1 MVRVITSQPLALAL
15 LFGTVLGLGLWSVV
29 ATLPQL
35 RRPRLIDRVAPHLV
49 DIAPAAREHA
59 LRRVIDPLPIL
70 GQLLSP
76 LIAWLRRILGEV
88 IGGNDLVAMRLRQ
101 AGQTTSVERFR
112 TQQAVWALVGIVL
125 GLVFALASL
134 RSAANQAL
142 VIIVMPLLGGVIAVA
157 VRELLLRHAAS
168 ARIRRIASEYP
179 TVLEF
184 MSLSLAAGE
193 GIFDS
198 LVRVSALGNSEL
210 GREFAGVVRRV
221 RAGAA
226 LGPSL
231 RELGRDLGHV
241 PLARTCDHLL
251 TAMERGAP
259 LVEVL
264 QAQASDARDLG
275 KRELLEV
282 AGRNELRMM
291 VPLVMLILP
300 VTVLFALYPS
310 FFIISTSF

>member
-1 MVRVITSQPLALAL
+1 MITSQPLALAL
-15 LFGTVLGLGLWSVV
+15 LLGTVLGLGLWSVV

-231 RELGRDLGHV
+231 RELGRDLGYV

>member
-1 MVRVITSQPLALAL
+1 MVCVTPMQPLALAL
-15 LFGTVLGLGLWSVV
+15 LLGAILGLGLWSVV

-35 RRPRLIDRVAPHLV
+35 RRPRLIDRIAPHLV
-49 DIAPAAREHA
+49 DVAPAARAHA
-59 LRRVIDPLPIL
+59 TRRIIDPLPII

-76 LIAWLRRILGEV
+76 TIAWLRRVLGKV
-88 IGGNDLVAMRLRQ
+88 IGGNELIAVRLRQ
-101 AGQTTSVERFR
+101 AGDSANVERFR
-112 TQQAVWALVGIVL
+112 TQQAVWALIGIIL
-125 GLVFALASL
+125 GVIVALASF
-134 RSAANQAL
+134 RSAANQVL
-142 VIIVMPLLGGVIAVA
+142 VFVLMPLLGGVLGVA
-157 VRELLLRHAAS
+157 LREFLLRRAAS

-193 GIFDS
+193 GIFDA
-198 LVRVSALGNSEL
+198 LVRVSGLGNSEL

-226 LGPSL
+226 LGPTL
-231 RELGRDLGHV
+231 RELGHDLGYV

-251 TAMERGAP
+251 TAMDRGAP

-264 QAQASDARDLG
+264 QAQASDARDLS
-275 KRELLEV
+275 KRDLLEM

>member
-1 MVRVITSQPLALAL
+1 VITSQPLALAL
-15 LFGTVLGLGLWSVV
+15 LLGTVLGLGLWSLVP
-29 ATLPQL
+29 TLPQL

-231 RELGRDLGHV
+231 RELGRDLGYV

-310 FFIISTSF
+310 FFIISTPF

>member
-15 LFGTVLGLGLWSVV
+15 LLGTVLGLGLWSVV

-210 GREFAGVVRRV
+210 GREFVGVVRRV

-231 RELGRDLGHV
+231 RELGRDLGYV

>member
-1 MVRVITSQPLALAL
+1 MTPMQPLALSL
-15 LFGTVLGLGLWSVV
+15 LLGATLGLGLWSVV
-29 ATLPQL
+29 ATVPQL
-35 RRPRLIDRVAPHLV
+35 RRPRLIDRIAPHLV
-49 DIAPAAREHA
+49 DVAPAARAHA
-59 LRRVIDPLPIL
+59 TRRIIDPLPII

-76 LIAWLRRILGEV
+76 TIAWLRRVLGEV
-88 IGGNDLVAMRLRQ
+88 IGGNELIAVRLRQ
-101 AGQTTSVERFR
+101 AGDSANVERFR
-112 TQQAVWALVGIVL
+112 TQQAVWALIGIII
-125 GLVFALASL
+125 GLIVALASF
-134 RSAANQAL
+134 RSAANQVL
-142 VIIVMPLLGGVIAVA
+142 VFVLMPVLGGVLGVA
-157 VRELLLRHAAS
+157 LRELLLRRAAS

-193 GIFDS
+193 GIFDA
-198 LVRVSALGNSEL
+198 LVRVSGLGNSEL

-226 LGPSL
+226 LGPTL
-231 RELGRDLGHV
+231 RELARDLRYV

-251 TAMERGAP
+251 TAMDRGAP

-264 QAQASDARDLG
+264 QAQASDARDLS
-275 KRELLEV
+275 KRDLLEM

>member
-1 MVRVITSQPLALAL
+1 MVRVTPMQPLALSL
-15 LFGTVLGLGLWSVV
+15 LLGATLGLGLWSVV
-29 ATLPQL
+29 ATVPQL
-35 RRPRLIDRVAPHLV
+35 RRPRLIDRIAPHLV
-49 DIAPAAREHA
+49 DVAPAARAHA
-59 LRRVIDPLPIL
+59 TRRIIDPLPII

-76 LIAWLRRILGEV
+76 TIAWLRRVLGEV
-88 IGGNDLVAMRLRQ
+88 IGGNELIAVRLRQ
-101 AGQTTSVERFR
+101 AGDSANVERFR
-112 TQQAVWALVGIVL
+112 TQQAVWALIGIIVGVIV
-125 GLVFALASL
+125 ALASF
-134 RSAANQAL
+134 RSAANQVL
-142 VIIVMPLLGGVIAVA
+142 VFVLMPLLGGVLGVA
-157 VRELLLRHAAS
+157 LRELLLRRAAS

-193 GIFDS
+193 GIFDA
-198 LVRVSALGNSEL
+198 LVRVSGLGNSEL
-210 GREFAGVVRRV
+210 GGEFAGVVRRV

-226 LGPSL
+226 LGPAL
-231 RELGRDLGHV
+231 RELGRDLGYV

-251 TAMERGAP
+251 TAMDRGAP

-264 QAQASDARDLG
+264 QAQASDARDLS
-275 KRELLEV
+275 KRDLLEM

>member
-1 MVRVITSQPLALAL
+1 MISSQPLALAL
-15 LFGTVLGLGLWSVV
+15 LLGTVLGLGLWSVV

-59 LRRVIDPLPIL
+59 RRRVIDPLPIL

-76 LIAWLRRILGEV
+76 LIGWLRRVLGEV
-88 IGGNDLVAMRLRQ
+88 IGGNELVSTRLRQ
-101 AGQTTSVERFR
+101 AGQVVSVERFR
-112 TQQAVWALVGIVL
+112 TQQAVWALVGVVL
-125 GLVFALASL
+125 GLVFALASF
-134 RSAANQAL
+134 RSAANQVLVFAL
-142 VIIVMPLLGGVIAVA
+142 MPLLGGVIAVGA
-157 VRELLLRHAAS
+157 RELLLRHAAS
-168 ARIRRIASEYP
+168 SRIRRIASEYP

-184 MSLSLAAGE
+184 LSLSLAAGE

-198 LVRVSALGNSEL
+198 LVRVSSLGNSEL

-231 RELGRDLGHV
+231 RELGRDLGYV

-264 QAQASDARDLG
+264 QAQASDARDLS

>member
-1 MVRVITSQPLALAL
+1 MVCVTPMQPLALAL
-15 LFGTVLGLGLWSVV
+15 LLGAILGLGLWSVV

-35 RRPRLIDRVAPHLV
+35 RRPRLIDRIAPHLV
-49 DIAPAAREHA
+49 DVAPAARAHA
-59 LRRVIDPLPIL
+59 TRRIIDPLPII

-76 LIAWLRRILGEV
+76 TIAWLRRVLGEV
-88 IGGNDLVAMRLRQ
+88 IGGNELIAVRLRQ
-101 AGQTTSVERFR
+101 AGDSANVERFR
-112 TQQAVWALVGIVL
+112 TQQAVWALIGIIL
-125 GLVFALASL
+125 GVIVALASF
-134 RSAANQAL
+134 RSAANQVL
-142 VIIVMPLLGGVIAVA
+142 VFVLMPLLGGVLGVA
-157 VRELLLRHAAS
+157 LREFLLRRAAS

-193 GIFDS
+193 GIFDA
-198 LVRVSALGNSEL
+198 LVRVSGLGNSEL

-226 LGPSL
+226 LGPTL
-231 RELGRDLGHV
+231 RELGHDLGYV

-251 TAMERGAP
+251 TTMDRGAP

-264 QAQASDARDLG
+264 QAQASDARDLS
-275 KRELLEV
+275 KRDLLEM

>member
-1 MVRVITSQPLALAL
+1 MVRVTPMQPLALSL
-15 LFGTVLGLGLWSVV
+15 LLGATLGLGLWSVV
-29 ATLPQL
+29 ATVPQL
-35 RRPRLIDRVAPHLV
+35 RRPRLIDRIAPHLV
-49 DIAPAAREHA
+49 DVAPAARAHA
-59 LRRVIDPLPIL
+59 TQRIIDPLPII

-76 LIAWLRRILGEV
+76 TIAWLRRVLGEV
-88 IGGNDLVAMRLRQ
+88 IGGNELIAVRLRQ
-101 AGQTTSVERFR
+101 AGDSANVERFR
-112 TQQAVWALVGIVL
+112 TQQAVWALIGIII
-125 GLVFALASL
+125 GLIVALASF
-134 RSAANQAL
+134 RSAANQVL
-142 VIIVMPLLGGVIAVA
+142 VFVLMPLLGGVLGVA
-157 VRELLLRHAAS
+157 LREMLLRRAAS

-193 GIFDS
+193 GIFDA
-198 LVRVSALGNSEL
+198 LVRVSGLGNSEL

-226 LGPSL
+226 LGPTL
-231 RELGRDLGHV
+231 RELARDLRYV

-251 TAMERGAP
+251 TAMDRGAP

-264 QAQASDARDLG
+264 QAQASDARDLS
-275 KRELLEV
+275 KRDLLEM

>member
-1 MVRVITSQPLALAL
+1 
-15 LFGTVLGLGLWSVV
+15 
-29 ATLPQL
+29 
-35 RRPRLIDRVAPHLV
+35 
-49 DIAPAAREHA
+49 
-59 LRRVIDPLPIL
+59 
-70 GQLLSP
+70 
-76 LIAWLRRILGEV
+76 
-88 IGGNDLVAMRLRQ
+88 
-101 AGQTTSVERFR
+101 
-112 TQQAVWALVGIVL
+112 
-125 GLVFALASL
+125 
-134 RSAANQAL
+134 
-142 VIIVMPLLGGVIAVA
+142 
-157 VRELLLRHAAS
+157 
-168 ARIRRIASEYP
+168 
-179 TVLEF
+179 
-184 MSLSLAAGE
+184 
-193 GIFDS
+193 
-198 LVRVSALGNSEL
+198 
-210 GREFAGVVRRV
+210 VVRRV

-231 RELGRDLGHV
+231 RELGRDLGYV

-264 QAQASDARDLG
+264 QAQASDARDLS

>member
-15 LFGTVLGLGLWSVV
+15 LLGTVLGLGLWSVV

-231 RELGRDLGHV
+231 RELGRDLGYV
-241 PLARTCDHLL
+241 PIARTCDHLL

>member
-1 MVRVITSQPLALAL
+1 MTPMQPLALL
-15 LFGTVLGLGLWSVV
+15 LLLGATLGLGLWSVV
-29 ATLPQL
+29 ATVPQL
-35 RRPRLIDRVAPHLV
+35 RRPRLIDRIAPHLV
-49 DIAPAAREHA
+49 DVAPAARAHA
-59 LRRVIDPLPIL
+59 TRRIIDPLPII

-76 LIAWLRRILGEV
+76 TIAWLRRVLGEV
-88 IGGNDLVAMRLRQ
+88 IGGNELIAVRLRQ
-101 AGQTTSVERFR
+101 AGDSANVERFR
-112 TQQAVWALVGIVL
+112 TQQAVWALIGIIVGVIV
-125 GLVFALASL
+125 ALASF
-134 RSAANQAL
+134 RSAANQVL
-142 VIIVMPLLGGVIAVA
+142 VFVLMPLLGGVLGVA
-157 VRELLLRHAAS
+157 LRELLLRRAAS

-193 GIFDS
+193 GIFDA
-198 LVRVSALGNSEL
+198 LVRVSGLGNSEL
-210 GREFAGVVRRV
+210 GGEFAGVVRRV

-226 LGPSL
+226 LGPTL
-231 RELGRDLGHV
+231 RELARDLRYV

-251 TAMERGAP
+251 TAMDRGAP

-264 QAQASDARDLG
+264 QAQASDARDLS
-275 KRELLEV
+275 KRDLLEM

>member
-1 MVRVITSQPLALAL
+1 MVRVTPMQPLALSL
-15 LFGTVLGLGLWSVV
+15 LLGATLGLGLWSVV
-29 ATLPQL
+29 ATVPQL
-35 RRPRLIDRVAPHLV
+35 RRPRLIDRIAPHLV
-49 DIAPAAREHA
+49 DVAPAARAHA
-59 LRRVIDPLPIL
+59 TRRIIDPLPII

-76 LIAWLRRILGEV
+76 TIAWLRRVLGEV
-88 IGGNDLVAMRLRQ
+88 IGGNELIAVRLRQ
-101 AGQTTSVERFR
+101 AGDSANVERFR
-112 TQQAVWALVGIVL
+112 TQQAVWALIGIII
-125 GLVFALASL
+125 GLIVALASF
-134 RSAANQAL
+134 RSAANQVL
-142 VIIVMPLLGGVIAVA
+142 VFVLMPVLGGVLGVA
-157 VRELLLRHAAS
+157 LRELLLRRAAS

-193 GIFDS
+193 GIFDA
-198 LVRVSALGNSEL
+198 LVRVSGLGNSEL

-226 LGPSL
+226 LGPTL
-231 RELGRDLGHV
+231 RELARDLRYV

-251 TAMERGAP
+251 TAMDRGAP

-264 QAQASDARDLG
+264 QAQASDARDLS
-275 KRELLEV
+275 KRDLLEM

>member
-1 MVRVITSQPLALAL
+1 MVRVISSQPLALAL
-15 LFGTVLGLGLWSVV
+15 LLGTVLGLGLWSVV

-59 LRRVIDPLPIL
+59 RRRVIDPLPIL

-76 LIAWLRRILGEV
+76 LIGWLRRVLGEV
-88 IGGNDLVAMRLRQ
+88 IGGNELVSTRLRQ
-101 AGQTTSVERFR
+101 AGQVVSVERFR
-112 TQQAVWALVGIVL
+112 TQQAVWALVGVVL
-125 GLVFALASL
+125 GLVFALASF
-134 RSAANQAL
+134 RSAANQVLVFAL
-142 VIIVMPLLGGVIAVA
+142 MPLLGGVIAVGA
-157 VRELLLRHAAS
+157 RELLLRHAAS
-168 ARIRRIASEYP
+168 SRIRRIASEYP

-184 MSLSLAAGE
+184 LSLSLAAGE

-198 LVRVSALGNSEL
+198 LVRVSSLGNSEL

-231 RELGRDLGHV
+231 RELGRDLGYV

-264 QAQASDARDLG
+264 QAQASDARDLS

>member
-1 MVRVITSQPLALAL
+1 MITSQPLALAL

>member
-15 LFGTVLGLGLWSVV
+15 LLGTVLGLGLWSVV

-231 RELGRDLGHV
+231 RELGRDLGYV